1 LRNMTEL
8 VNKSERAKRNLLRT
22 VRRQRLKYITVL
34 PSLVTLINGAC
45 GFASIVFASR
55 AGEAELAGLSV
66 YHHQFPFFS
75 MACYMIFL
83 AMLADMLDG
92 HLARMS
98 QNTSS
103 FGGQLDSLCDVISFG
118 VAPAFLMLRV
128 VENGITFNPTFE
140 IFIYRFLWLTA
151 AIYISC
157 AAIRLARFNVENEED
172 EANHMSFWGLPTP
185 AAAGVIASLIVL
197 NQDIVKK
204 LDGTQTFFSYM
215 GHNIIIAALPFV
227 ALGVSVL
234 MVSRIPYP
242 HILNQYLHGRKPFA
256 YLIRA
261 IAFLVII
268 IFSFEVALVLV
279 FCSFAAS
286 GLVKWFYYR
295 VIARKGAAGQAQ
307 EPPVITVSH

>member
-1 LRNMTEL
+1 MTEL
-8 VNKSERAKRNLLRT
+8 VNKSERAKRSLLRT
-22 VRRQRLKYITVL
+22 VRRQRLRYITVL

-55 AGEAELAGLSV
+55 AGQADLSGLDV
-66 YHHQFPFFS
+66 YHSHFPFFS
-75 MACYMIFL
+75 MACYMIFF

-128 VENGITFNPTFE
+128 VETGVAFNNSALDAFV
-140 IFIYRFLWLTA
+140 YRFLWLTA
-151 AIYISC
+151 AIYIGC
-157 AAIRLARFNVENEED
+157 AAIRLARFNVENEQD
-172 EANHMSFWGLPTP
+172 EANHMNFWGLPTP
-185 AAAGVIASLIVL
+185 AAAGVIASLIIL
-197 NQDIVKK
+197 NQDIVRK
-204 LDGTQTFFSYM
+204 LGSSNTFFSYM

-227 ALGVSVL
+227 ALAVAIL
-234 MVSRIPYP
+234 MVTRIPYP

-279 FCSFAAS
+279 FCSFALS
-286 GLVKWFYYR
+286 GFMRWFYYR
-295 VIARKGAAGQAQ
+295 VIPRKQTGEVE
-307 EPPVITVSH
+307 EPPVLTISH

>member
-1 LRNMTEL
+1 MTEL
-8 VNKSERAKRNLLRT
+8 VSRSERAKRSLLRT

-45 GFASIVFASR
+45 GFAAIVFASR
-55 AGEAELAGLSV
+55 AGQADLDGLNV

-92 HLARMS
+92 HLARIS

-128 VENGITFNPTFE
+128 VESSITFSPAFDV
-140 IFIYRFLWLTA
+140 FIYRFLWLTA

-172 EANHMSFWGLPTP
+172 EASHMNFSGLPTP
-185 AAAGVIASLIVL
+185 AAAGVITSLIIL

-204 LDGTQTFFSYM
+204 IDDTQTFFSYM
-215 GHNIIIAALPFV
+215 GHNIIIAVLPFV

-234 MVSRIPYP
+234 MVSRIRYP

-268 IFSFEVALVLV
+268 IFSFEVALVLI
-279 FCSFAAS
+279 FCSFALS
-286 GLVKWFYYR
+286 SLLKWFYYR
-295 VIARKGAAGQAQ
+295 VIVHKDAPGEAQ
-307 EPPVITVSH
+307 KPPLLTISH

>member
-1 LRNMTEL
+1 MEP
-8 VNKSERAKRNLLRT
+8 VSKSERAKRSLLRT

-34 PSLVTLINGAC
+34 PSLVTLINGIC
-45 GFASIVFASR
+45 GFAAIVFASR
-55 AGEAELAGLSV
+55 MGQAGADGLNV
-66 YHHQFPFFS
+66 YRHQFPFFS
-75 MACYMIFL
+75 MSCYMIFL

-128 VENGITFNPTFE
+128 VENSFTFSPA
-140 IFIYRFLWLTA
+140 IDVFIYRFLWLTA

-172 EANHMSFWGLPTP
+172 EASHMSFSGLPTP
-185 AAAGVIASLIVL
+185 AAAGVITSLIIL
-197 NQDIVKK
+197 NQDIVKQ
-204 LDGTQTFFSYM
+204 LDGTYTFFSYM
-215 GHNIIIAALPFV
+215 GHNVIIASLPFV
-227 ALGVSVL
+227 AIGISIL
-234 MVSRIPYP
+234 MVSRVRYP
-242 HILNQYLHGRKPFA
+242 HILNQYLRGRKPFA
-256 YLIRA
+256 HLIRV
-261 IAFLVII
+261 IAFIVII

-286 GLVKWFYYR
+286 GFLKWFYYR
-295 VIARKGAAGQAQ
+295 FIVHKQSPGEIDQ
-307 EPPVITVSH
+307 PPVLTVSH

>member
-1 LRNMTEL
+1 
-8 VNKSERAKRNLLRT
+8 
-22 VRRQRLKYITVL
+22 
-34 PSLVTLINGAC
+34 
-45 GFASIVFASR
+45 
-55 AGEAELAGLSV
+55 
-66 YHHQFPFFS
+66 

-92 HLARMS
+92 HLARIS

-128 VENGITFNPTFE
+128 VENGVTFNSPAFD

-172 EANHMSFWGLPTP
+172 EASHMNFSGLPTP
-185 AAAGVIASLIVL
+185 AAAGVITSLIIL

-204 LDGTQTFFSYM
+204 IDGTQPFFSYM

-227 ALGVSVL
+227 ALAVSVL
-234 MVSRIPYP
+234 MVSRIRYP
-242 HILNQYLHGRKPFA
+242 HILNQYLRGRKPFA

-286 GLVKWFYYR
+286 GFLKWFYYR
-295 VIARKGAAGQAQ
+295 VIAHKQTPGEIE
-307 EPPVITVSH
+307 EPPVITISH

>member
-1 LRNMTEL
+1 MTEL
-8 VNKSERAKRNLLRT
+8 VSKSERAKRSLLRT
-22 VRRQRLKYITVL
+22 VRRQRLKYITIL

-45 GFASIVFASR
+45 GFAAIVFASK
-55 AGEAELAGLSV
+55 AGQADLKGLDV
-66 YHHQFPFFS
+66 YHSQFPFFS
-75 MACYMIFL
+75 MACYMIFF

-103 FGGQLDSLCDVISFG
+103 FGGQLDSLCDIISFG
-118 VAPAFLMLRV
+118 VAPAYLMLRV
-128 VENGITFNPTFE
+128 VESSITFNPALDVFV
-140 IFIYRFLWLTA
+140 YRFLWLTA

-157 AAIRLARFNVENEED
+157 AAIRLARFNVENEQE
-172 EANHMSFWGLPTP
+172 EANHMGFWGLPTP
-185 AAAGVIASLIVL
+185 AAAGVIASLVIL

-204 LDGTQTFFSYM
+204 LDGTETFFSYM
-215 GHNIIIAALPFV
+215 GHNVIIAVLPFV
-227 ALGVSVL
+227 VLGVSVL

-268 IFSFEVALVLV
+268 IVSFEVALVLV
-279 FCSFAAS
+279 FCSFAVS
-286 GLVKWFYYR
+286 GFVKWFYNR
-295 VIARKGAAGQAQ
+295 IIVRRGLAGQAQ

>member
-1 LRNMTEL
+1 MTET

-34 PSLVTLINGAC
+34 PSLVTLMNGAC
-45 GFASIVFASR
+45 GFASIVFASK
-55 AGEAELAGLSV
+55 AGDSELAGLSV

-92 HLARMS
+92 HLARIS
-98 QNTSS
+98 QSTSS

-128 VENGITFNPTFE
+128 VENSFTFSPAVDTFV
-140 IFIYRFLWLTA
+140 YRFLWLTA
-151 AIYISC
+151 AIFISC

-172 EANHMSFWGLPTP
+172 EASHMSFWGLPTP
-185 AAAGVIASLIVL
+185 AAAGVIASLIIL

-204 LDGTQTFFSYM
+204 LEDTQTVFSYM
-215 GHNIIIAALPFV
+215 GHNIIIAILPFV
-227 ALGVSVL
+227 TLGISVL

-242 HILNQYLHGRKPFA
+242 HILNQYLHGRKPFTH
-256 YLIRA
+256 LLWSIA
-261 IAFLVII
+261 IVVSIVYF
-268 IFSFEVALVLV
+268 FEIALVLL
-279 FCSFAAS
+279 FCGFAVS
-286 GLVKWFYYR
+286 GFVKWFYYR
-295 VIARKGAAGQAQ
+295 VIARRGSAGEVP